1 MKKSNFL
8 VTAILS
14 AGLVLALPGSDTNP
28 GAFAVDTSNGLK
40 ESGTARAVRIGS
52 TPSFG
57 DSWHKTVRSG
67 AILALDDGSAE
78 IHTGSV
84 TEPLVVANRFV
95 PGERAT
101 LSAVS
106 FYTSGAA
113 AGESAEVI
121 IYEDPDGRA
130 MAPDPSMEVFR
141 KEITLGDGGFQIV
154 ETDDLVLNTA
164 RYPRAAFFVG
174 LVDVASGSFSLG
186 IDMGG
191 TGGGSFISEDGGHR
205 FDPISAFPVID
216 GNAMIRAHRAGP
228 IPSGHAGVGRLSE
241 RFRAPVRRALPA
253 ETLPAETGSF
263 LHIMPSSD
271 GQRESGSRATLIN
284 DRISASSGSESC
296 PACAPALT
304 PGYPR
309 FLVGVPDMYEEY
321 VTIENSSGSGIAMPI
336 RTILTTLTPG
346 TVEAY
351 NPDGGGGRP
360 PTGYWDYSL
369 STADGTDSED
379 DILDPGEKITRLWQ
393 IANDGGVLFE
403 FWADVS
409 EVDTTTKLLL
419 HGDGHEGTIGGG
431 TGYAVFDGDGDSV
444 LVSDSGSLNATS
456 VSLTGWVRFMSN
468 ASSNWHIFHKPW
480 ASTDIYPYTQ
490 YGMGWYSY
498 EGNTLIF
505 DGTVNGTLRSANS
518 GITPQTHRWYF
529 VVGVYDETDLTIY
542 VDGEEQGTANA
553 PGTFSLSQTQPIH
566 IGRHGFLPWFMDAH
580 LFDLAV
586 YNRLLDPLEVTQLH
600 QRGLQGLS
608 NNITAGR
615 VAYYPMESD
624 FDDQSGYGNHG
635 APQGDAHTVSR
646 SRAGRGLLCSGDPR
660 VDGDTKKFGHYSMNF
675 DGSGDYLRFGDGGF
689 EEWDFG
695 DGDFTID
702 FWFYPTAQSRMALFA
717 FDTDHRLG
725 IDFHWSGTRNVNIW
739 ASSTGSSWDL
749 VNGDAGGNG
758 IGSVSLD
765 LNEWHHVAF
774 VRSGDRWITFID
786 GVKDV
791 DVTVSGSVVEKD
803 EGIII
808 GRWGT
813 GTYWLNGNID
823 EYRVSKGIARWT
835 EDFTPATQPYEQD
848 AFAKLLLHVDA
859 DDSAYHRPVM
869 LYGDPGV
876 GAIESKW
883 SGSLSF
889 DGSGD
894 YLRFADSADWDFGSD
909 DFTIDF
915 WFYPKAESRM
925 ALFAFDLDHRL
936 GIDFHWAGTRNVN
949 LWASSTGTSWNL
961 IHSDGGGNGI
971 GSVSLD
977 LNEWHHVAYVRSGNR
992 WMSFID
998 GVRDVDVTVAG
1009 AVVERDE
1016 GINIGNWGGPNTF
1029 WLNGH
1034 VDEYRI
1040 SRGIARWTE
1049 NFTPDTEPY
1058 ESE

>member
-1 MKKSNFL
+1 MKKNKLFVTALFAAGLFL
-8 VTAILS
+8 V
-14 AGLVLALPGSDTNP
+14 LPGADTYP
-28 GAFAVDTSNGLK
+28 GALASDAGKIPAEIGAVG
-40 ESGTARAVRIGS
+40 EIRVGS
-52 TPSFG
+52 SPFFKDQGHERLWT
-57 DSWHKTVRSG
+57 G
-67 AILALDDGSAE
+67 ALLAIDDGSAE
-78 IHTGSV
+78 IYIGST
-84 TEPLVVANRFV
+84 TEALVVANRFV
-95 PGERAT
+95 PGERVI

-113 AGESAEVI
+113 VGDPAEI
-121 IYEDPDGRA
+121 IVYEDPTGRA
-130 MAPDPSMEVFR
+130 PAPDPSMEVLR
-141 KEITLGDGGFQIV
+141 QEITLGQGGFQGVDISGF
-154 ETDDLVLNTA
+154 VLNA
-164 RYPRAAFFVG
+164 AGSPEAAFFVG
-174 LVDVASGSFSLG
+174 LVNVAPRSFSLG
-186 IDMGG
+186 IDMSGAGG
-191 TGGGSFISEDGGHR
+191 CSFISEDGGLR
-205 FDPISAFPVID
+205 VAPIAEFPVID
-216 GNAMIRAHRAGP
+216 GNAMIRVHRAGL
-228 IPSGHAGVGRLSE
+228 IPYGSAEAGLMRHRIRAHVMGAEQAELTSG
-241 RFRAPVRRALPA
+241 
-253 ETLPAETGSF
+253 ETESF
-263 LHIMPSSD
+263 LHIGPSS
-271 GQRESGSRATLIN
+271 GGERGSGSRATLIN

-296 PACAPALT
+296 PTCAPALT

-309 FLVGVPDMYEEY
+309 FVVGDPDRYEDY
-321 VTIENSSGSGIAMPI
+321 VTIENSSGSGIVMPI
-336 RTILTTLTPG
+336 RTILTSLTPG

-444 LVSDSGSLNATS
+444 LVAGSSSLNATS
-456 VSLTGWVRFMSN
+456 VSLTGWVRFMDN

-480 ASTDIYPYTQ
+480 ASTDVYPYTQ

-505 DGTVNGTLRSANS
+505 DGAVNGTLRSVNS

-529 VVGVYDETDLTIY
+529 MVGTYDETELKVY
-542 VDGEEQGTANA
+542 VDGEDRGTTNA

-566 IGRHGFLPWFMDAH
+566 IGRHGFLPWFLDAH

-586 YNRLLDPLEVTQLH
+586 YSRLLDPLEISQLH

-615 VAYYPMESD
+615 VAYYPMEND

-635 APQGDAHTVSR
+635 APQGDAQTVSK
-646 SRAGRGLLCSGDPR
+646 SRAGRGFLCSGDPR

-717 FDTDHRLG
+717 YDTDHRLG
-725 IDFHWSGTRNVNIW
+725 IDFHWSGTRNINIW

-749 VNGDAGGNG
+749 VYGDAGGNG
-758 IGSVSLD
+758 IGSISLD
-765 LNEWHHVAF
+765 LNEWHHVAY

-803 EGIII
+803 EGINI

-813 GTYWLNGNID
+813 GAYWLNGNID

-835 EDFTPATQPYEQD
+835 EDFTPATQPYGQD
-848 AFAKLLLHVDA
+848 AYAKLLLHVDG
-859 DDSAYHRPVM
+859 DDSAYHRPAM

-876 GAIESKW
+876 GAIENKW

-894 YLRFADSADWDFGSD
+894 YLRFADSEDWDFGSD

-925 ALFAFDLDHRL
+925 ALFAFDSDHRL

-977 LNEWHHVAYVRSGNR
+977 LNKWHHVAFVRSGDR
-992 WMSFID
+992 WMSFIN
-998 GVRDVDVTVAG
+998 GIRDVDVTVSG
-1009 AVVERDE
+1009 SVVERDE

-1034 VDEYRI
+1034 VDEYRV

-1058 ESE
+1058 GGD